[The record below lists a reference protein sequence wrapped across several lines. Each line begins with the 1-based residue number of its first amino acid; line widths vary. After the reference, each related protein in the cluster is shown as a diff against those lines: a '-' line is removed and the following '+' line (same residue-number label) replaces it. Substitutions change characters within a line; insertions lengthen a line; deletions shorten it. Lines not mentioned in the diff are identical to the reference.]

1 MRLPLPNVGDILRG
15 YVDIARHQQ
24 KSRYKNKRW
33 AVPTKISQSCRSL
46 AVVLVNCQL
55 DSILDCERNRKQACE
70 IGLEMSAFNNASK
83 KRQRSD
89 SAEAPETASMLHDDA
104 SGASEGSDEDDDD
117 EDDNE
122 SKQRVTSRSAATKS
136 SKVTKVVAGQS
147 ARTTVTPGGMYTNKQ
162 RVLILSSRGIT
173 ARYRHL
179 MEDMKKLIPHH
190 KKDNKLDTKGDIHV
204 VNEIAEL
211 KSCNQVMYFET
222 KKNQD
227 LYMYL
232 GKAPHGPSVKFHV
245 VNVHTMDEL
254 KLTGNCML
262 GSRPLLNFDARFDT
276 EPHLQLLKVV
286 LGDAFGT
293 PRGHPKSKPFVDRV
307 MSFFA
312 VKHSI
317 WIRNYQIVDKSE
329 RGSGEDASL
338 VEIGPRMVIIPIR
351 IFSGSLGG
359 ATLYQNPT
367 FISPNEQRSQM
378 KKFKG
383 NRFTER
389 VQQKKTR
396 ADTLISTKPPVDE
409 LAGTRVFKE

>member
-1 MRLPLPNVGDILRG
+1 
-15 YVDIARHQQ
+15 
-24 KSRYKNKRW
+24 
-33 AVPTKISQSCRSL
+33 
-46 AVVLVNCQL
+46 
-55 DSILDCERNRKQACE
+55 
-70 IGLEMSAFNNASK
+70 
-83 KRQRSD
+83 
-89 SAEAPETASMLHDDA
+89 
-104 SGASEGSDEDDDD
+104 
-117 EDDNE
+117 
-122 SKQRVTSRSAATKS
+122 
-136 SKVTKVVAGQS
+136 
-147 ARTTVTPGGMYTNKQ
+147 MYTNKQ

-211 KSCNQVMYFET
+211 KSCNQIMYFET

-262 GSRPLLNFDARFDT
+262 GSRPVLNFDARFDT
-276 EPHLQLLKVV
+276 EPHLQLLKAI

-312 VKHSI
+312 VKNTI

-329 RGSGEDASL
+329 RGSNDVSL
-338 VEIGPRMVIIPIR
+338 VEIGPRMVLIPVR

-367 FISPNEQRSQM
+367 FISPNEQRSTI
-378 KKFKG
+378 KKSKG
-383 NRFTER
+383 YVVCVCVFSLHLFAHFVFFFHCYQRL
-389 VQQKKTR
+389 QQEPLHGAPGTKKEEGGH
-396 ADTLISTKPPVDE
+396 AHIDE
-409 LAGTRVFKE
+409 TAQRPSRRHACVPGVRNVSGLQAATDPLHWHLR